1 MENLKKLEDEV
12 LQPDDDLINDLRDME
27 GDLMILG
34 VGGKMG
40 PALAVLAK
48 KALRKAGKD
57 NKVIGVSRFSD
68 QALQRQ
74 LEEKDIYTIK
84 ADLLDDSQLEA
95 LPQAKNIIFMAGTKF
110 GTSGNES
117 FTWAMNTYLPGRVAE
132 KFKDASIVA
141 FSTGNVYPFVPVI
154 SGGATEEMHPG
165 PVGEYAQ
172 SCLGRERIFEHF
184 SKKYKIPL
192 LIYRLNYAVD
202 FRYGVLL
209 EIARSVLEKRE
220 IDLTTGHV
228 NVIWQG
234 DANAYALRALKL
246 CDTPPKVLNVTGP
259 ETVSVRWA
267 AQEFGKRFNKSPLF
281 VNQEQSTA
289 LLNNASRAHQ
299 IFGYP
304 KITLRKMMDLLSVW
318 LTKGGE
324 VINKPTHFQERK
336 GTY

>member
-1 MENLKKLEDEV
+1 MLQAGEDLV
-12 LQPDDDLINDLRDME
+12 NDLRDLE
-27 GDLMILG
+27 GDIMILG

-40 PALAVLAK
+40 PGLAELAK

-68 QALQRQ
+68 QALQKQ
-74 LEEKDIYTIK
+74 LEEKGIHTIQ
-84 ADLLDDSQLEA
+84 ADLLNDKQLED

-117 FTWAMNTYLPGRVAE
+117 FTWAMNSYLPGRVAE
-132 KFKDASIVA
+132 KFKDSGIVA
-141 FSTGNVYPFVPVI
+141 FSTGNIYPFVPVI

-184 SKKYKIPL
+184 SKKYKTPL
-192 LIYRLNYAVD
+192 LIYRLNYAID

-209 EIARSVLEKRE
+209 EIARSVLEEKE

-228 NVIWQG
+228 NVIWQR

-246 CDTPPKVLNVTGP
+246 CDTPAKVLNVTGP

-267 AQEFGKRFNKSPLF
+267 AQEFGKKFNKTPVF
-281 VNQEQSTA
+281 VSQEQSTA
-289 LLNNASRAHQ
+289 LLNNASRAHH

-304 KITLRKMMDLLSVW
+304 KVTLRKMIDLLSVW

-324 VINKPTHFQERK
+324 LINKPTHFQERK
-336 GTY
+336 GAY